1 MTLLNLSGSYR
12 MNMQDEMVRILTFY
26 HGDNNFN
33 MNPYVPEEIEYYA
46 RAALD
51 ISDQDIVMTAI
62 RLSFTKFHRGLVITR
77 DGLFWRNGPKVETN
91 VNHLTWREL
100 SLRKTNFRP
109 KLKSIDLGDGAVI
122 DNTGSINKSS
132 AVINLLDL
140 LIDKYD
146 EQEIEN
152 DGFVFENGNDQLIR
166 NIPLNKEELK
176 AENTQSAAEANDG
189 SNILF
194 DWFKKLLSK

>member
-1 MTLLNLSGSYR
+1 
-12 MNMQDEMVRILTFY
+12 MNMQDEVVRILTFY

-33 MNPYVPEEIEYYA
+33 MNPHVPEDIEHYA

-51 ISDQDIVMTAI
+51 IADDDIVVVAI

-100 SLRKTNFRP
+100 SLRKSNFRP
-109 KLKSIDLGDGAVI
+109 KPKSIDLGDGTVI

-146 EQEIEN
+146 EQEIDN
-152 DGFVFENGNDQLIR
+152 DGFVFENGNDQLVR
-166 NIPLNKEELK
+166 NIPSNKAELK
-176 AENTQSAAEANDG
+176 AENTKSAEEANNG
-189 SNILF
+189 SSFIGDWLKSLF
-194 DWFKKLLSK
+194 TK

>member
-1 MTLLNLSGSYR
+1 
-12 MNMQDEMVRILTFY
+12 MNMQDEVVRILTFY

-33 MNPYVPEEIEYYA
+33 MNPHVPEEIEYYA

-51 ISDQDIVMTAI
+51 ISDQDIVMAAI
-62 RLSFTKFHRGLVITR
+62 RLSFTKFHRGLIITR
-77 DGLFWRNGPKVETN
+77 DGLFWRNGPKFETN

-109 KLKSIDLGDGAVI
+109 KPKSIDLGDGAVI

-146 EQEIEN
+146 EQEIDN
-152 DGFVFENGNDQLIR
+152 DGFVFENGNDQLVR
-166 NIPLNKEELK
+166 NIPPNKAELK
-176 AENTQSAAEANDG
+176 AENTKSADEANNG
-189 SNILF
+189 SSFIGDWLKSLF
-194 DWFKKLLSK
+194 TK

>member
-1 MTLLNLSGSYR
+1 
-12 MNMQDEMVRILTFY
+12 MNMQDEVIRILTFY

-33 MNPYVPEEIEYYA
+33 MNPHVPEDIEHYA

-51 ISDQDIVMTAI
+51 IADDDIVVAAI

-77 DGLFWRNGPKVETN
+77 DGLFWRNGPKIETT

-100 SLRKTNFRP
+100 SLRKSNFRP
-109 KLKSIDLGDGAVI
+109 HPKSIDLGDGDAI

-140 LIDKYD
+140 LIDKYS
-146 EQEIEN
+146 EQEAES
-152 DGFVFENGNDQLIR
+152 DGFIFEGGKDELSR
-166 NIPLNKEELK
+166 NIPNNKAELK
-176 AENTQSAAEANDG
+176 IENTQSAAEANDG
-189 SNILF
+189 SSFLG
-194 DWFKKLLSK
+194 DWFKNLLSK

>member
-1 MTLLNLSGSYR
+1 
-12 MNMQDEMVRILTFY
+12 MNMQDEVVRILTFY

-33 MNPYVPEEIEYYA
+33 MNPHVPEEIEYYA

-51 ISDQDIVMTAI
+51 IADDDIVVAAI

-100 SLRKTNFRP
+100 SLRKSNFRP
-109 KLKSIDLGDGAVI
+109 KPKSIDLGDGTVI

-146 EQEIEN
+146 EQEIDN
-152 DGFVFENGNDQLIR
+152 DGFVFENGNDQLAR
-166 NIPLNKEELK
+166 NIPPNKAELK
-176 AENTQSAAEANDG
+176 AENTKSAEEANNG
-189 SNILF
+189 SSFIGDWLKSLF
-194 DWFKKLLSK
+194 TK

>member
-1 MTLLNLSGSYR
+1 
-12 MNMQDEMVRILTFY
+12 MNMQDEVVRILTFY

-33 MNPYVPEEIEYYA
+33 MNPHVPEEIEYYA

-51 ISDQDIVMTAI
+51 IADDDIVVAAI

-100 SLRKTNFRP
+100 SLRKSNFRP
-109 KLKSIDLGDGAVI
+109 KPKSIDLGDGTVI

-146 EQEIEN
+146 EQEIDN
-152 DGFVFENGNDQLIR
+152 DGFVFENGNDQLVR
-166 NIPLNKEELK
+166 NIPSNKAELK
-176 AENTQSAAEANDG
+176 AENTKSAEEANNG
-189 SNILF
+189 SSFIGDWLKSLF
-194 DWFKKLLSK
+194 TK

>member
-1 MTLLNLSGSYR
+1 
-12 MNMQDEMVRILTFY
+12 MNMQDEVIRILTFY

-33 MNPYVPEEIEYYA
+33 MNPHVPAEIEHYA

-51 ISDQDIVMTAI
+51 IADDDIVLAAI

-77 DGLFWRNGPKVETN
+77 DGLFWRNGPKIETT

-100 SLRKTNFRP
+100 SLRKSNFRP
-109 KLKSIDLGDGAVI
+109 KPKSIDLGDGDAI

-140 LIDKYD
+140 LIDKYS
-146 EQEIEN
+146 EQALES
-152 DGFVFENGNDQLIR
+152 DGFVFESGKDELAR
-166 NIPLNKEELK
+166 NIPTNKAELK
-176 AENTQSAAEANDG
+176 QENTQSAAEANDG
-189 SNILF
+189 KSFLG
-194 DWFKKLLSK
+194 DWFKSLLSK

>member
-1 MTLLNLSGSYR
+1 
-12 MNMQDEMVRILTFY
+12 MNMQDEVIRILTFY

-33 MNPYVPEEIEYYA
+33 MNPHVPEDIEHYA

-51 ISDQDIVMTAI
+51 IADDDIVVAAI

-77 DGLFWRNGPKVETN
+77 DGLFWRNGPKIETI

-100 SLRKTNFRP
+100 SLRKANFRP
-109 KLKSIDLGDGAVI
+109 KPKSIDLGDGDVI

-140 LIDKYD
+140 LIDKYS
-146 EQEIEN
+146 EQEAES
-152 DGFVFENGNDQLIR
+152 DGFIFESGKDELTR
-166 NIPLNKEELK
+166 NIPTNKSKLK
-176 AENTQSAAEANDG
+176 EENTQSAAEANDG
-189 SNILF
+189 NSFLG
-194 DWFKKLLSK
+194 DWFKSLLSK